1 MKRVWRTGIFMLTI
15 LSLLSSC
22 AEQKEELEPLQAGTI
37 KVVYLDEES
46 FYEDYGKYFKLQFPQ
61 IDVEVISKSKLIT
74 EFNHVTDYKE
84 ATRKFLNTYSP
95 DVLLLDEEMF
105 KAFVEE
111 GKLYNLETAIHQ
123 DNFDVDGF
131 MPGLIDKLKALGKG
145 DLYGLV
151 PRVIVHALYY
161 NADLF
166 KEYQVEPP
174 RNKMTWQ
181 ELMELAARF
190 AGSGSSGQHVYGLE
204 ETYSDPGREV
214 LNIGFDSGLRLF
226 DEKADHVLINTD
238 GWKSV
243 MKLVTDGVRS
253 GSVILNSNGSNK
265 HFMNKEAAMIFGSPD
280 LMLSLKQNGIQMN
293 WGIATMP
300 VHSNDESV
308 NISSREI
315 FAISAASSN
324 KRAAWEL
331 VKFVNGAD
339 MAKSNSKTYNG
350 TLPSRT
356 GFLKEYD
363 GKSLEAFYMLK
374 VRETAKKWGNAHVP
388 EPFFRMFVEPMRAE
402 MQAVIENRKTVDE
415 AAAVLEEK
423 GQAVLMQARSET
435 GKRGIVDRKR

>member
-22 AEQKEELEPLQAGTI
+22 GEQKEELEPLQAGTI

-46 FYEDYGKYFKLQFPQ
+46 FFEDYGKYFKLQFPQ

-74 EFNHVTDYKE
+74 EFNHVNDYEE
-84 ATRKFLNTYSP
+84 ATRKFLNTYNP

-151 PRVIVHALYY
+151 PRVTVHALYY
-161 NADLF
+161 NEDLF

-174 RNKMTWQ
+174 KNKMSWQ
-181 ELMELAARF
+181 ELMDLAGRF
-190 AGSGSSGQHVYGLE
+190 TGQGSGGHVYGLE
-204 ETYSDPGREV
+204 EAYSDPGREV
-214 LNIGFDSGLRLF
+214 LNIGFDSGLQLF
-226 DEKADHVLINTD
+226 DEKAEQVLINTD

-253 GSVILNSNGSNK
+253 GSIILHSNGSKK
-265 HFMNKEAAMIFGSPD
+265 HFMNKEAAMTFDSPD
-280 LMLSLKQNGIQMN
+280 LMLSLKHTGIDMN
-293 WGIATMP
+293 WGIVTMP
-300 VHSNDESV
+300 VLRNDESV
-308 NISSREI
+308 NINSREI
-315 FAISAASSN
+315 FAISADSPN

-331 VKFVNGAD
+331 VKLVNGAE
-339 MAKSNSKTYNG
+339 MAKALSKTYNG

-356 GFLKEYD
+356 GYLKEYD

-388 EPFFRMFVEPMRAE
+388 EPFFRMYVEPLRAE
-402 MQAVIENRKTVDE
+402 MQAVIENQKTIDE
-415 AAAVLEEK
+415 AAAVLEK
-423 GQAVLMQARSET
+423 VGQKVLMQACNET
-435 GKRGIVDRKR
+435 RK

>member
-1 MKRVWRTGIFMLTI
+1 MKRIWKTGIFMLAI

-22 AEQKEELEPLQAGTI
+22 GEQKEELEPLQAGTI

-74 EFNHVTDYKE
+74 EFNNVNDYEE
-84 ATRKFLNTYSP
+84 ATRKFLNTYNP

-123 DNFDVDGF
+123 DEFDVDGF
-131 MPGLIDKLKALGKG
+131 MPGLIDKLKSLGKG

-151 PRVIVHALYY
+151 PHVTLHALYY
-161 NADLF
+161 NGDLF

-190 AGSGSSGQHVYGLE
+190 MGQGSGGRHVYGLE

-214 LNIGFDSGLRLF
+214 LNIGFDSGLQLF
-226 DEKADHVLINTD
+226 DEKAEQVLINTD

-265 HFMNKEAAMIFGSPD
+265 HFMNKEAAMTFGSPD
-280 LMLSLKQNGIQMN
+280 LMLALKQNGIQMN
-293 WGIATMP
+293 WGIVTMP

-308 NISSREI
+308 NINSREI
-315 FAISAASSN
+315 FAISVTSPY

-331 VKFVNGAD
+331 VKLVNGAD
-339 MAKSNSKTYNG
+339 MAKSKSKTYNG

-356 GFLKEYD
+356 GYLKEYD
-363 GKSLEAFYMLK
+363 GISLEAFYMLK
-374 VRETAKKWGNAHVP
+374 VKETAQKWGNDHVP
-388 EPFFRMFVEPMRAE
+388 ESFFRLFVEPLRTE
-402 MQAVIENRKTVDE
+402 MQAVIENRKTIDE

-423 GQAVLMQARSET
+423 GQGVLMQARSET
-435 GKRGIVDRKR
+435 GK

>member
-22 AEQKEELEPLQAGTI
+22 GEQKEELEPLQAGTI

-61 IDVEVISKSKLIT
+61 TDVEVISKSKLIT
-74 EFNHVTDYKE
+74 EFNDVNDYEE
-84 ATRKFLNTYSP
+84 ATRKFLNTYNP

-105 KAFVEE
+105 KAFAEE

-131 MPGLIDKLKALGKG
+131 MSGLIDKLKALGNG

-151 PRVIVHALYY
+151 PSVTVHALYY
-161 NADLF
+161 NEDLF

-190 AGSGSSGQHVYGLE
+190 TDQGSGGRHVYGLE
-204 ETYSDPGREV
+204 ETYSDHGREV
-214 LNIGFDSGLRLF
+214 LNIGFNSGLKLF

-238 GWKSV
+238 GWKSI

-253 GSVILNSNGSNK
+253 GSVILLSNGSNK
-265 HFMNKEAAMIFGSPD
+265 HFMNKEAAMTFGSPD
-280 LMLSLKQNGIQMN
+280 LMQALKQNGIQMN
-293 WGIATMP
+293 WGIVTMP
-300 VHSNDESV
+300 VHSNDESM
-308 NISSREI
+308 NINSREI
-315 FAISAASSN
+315 FAISATSPN

-331 VKFVNGAD
+331 VKLVNGAD
-339 MAKSNSKTYNG
+339 MAKSKSKTYNG

-356 GFLKEYD
+356 GYLKEYD

-374 VRETAKKWGNAHVP
+374 VKEAKQKWGDDHVP
-388 EPFFRMFVEPMRAE
+388 EPFLRMFVEPLRAE
-402 MQAVIENRKTVDE
+402 MQAVIENRKTIDE

-423 GQAVLMQARSET
+423 GQAVLMQARSEP
-435 GKRGIVDRKR
+435 GK

>member
-22 AEQKEELEPLQAGTI
+22 GEQKEELEPLQPGTI

-74 EFNHVTDYKE
+74 EFNNINDYEE
-84 ATRKFLNTYSP
+84 ATRKFLNTYNP

-123 DNFDVDGF
+123 DKFDVDGF

-151 PRVIVHALYY
+151 PHVTLYALYY
-161 NADLF
+161 NEDLF

-174 RNKMTWQ
+174 RNKMSWQ
-181 ELMELAARF
+181 ELMELSDRF
-190 AGSGSSGQHVYGLE
+190 TGQGSGGRHVHGLE

-214 LNIGFDSGLRLF
+214 LNIGFNSALKLF

-238 GWKSV
+238 GWKSI

-253 GSVILNSNGSNK
+253 KSVILNSNGSTK
-265 HFMNKEAAMIFGSPD
+265 HFMNKEAAMTFGSPD
-280 LMLSLKQNGIQMN
+280 LMLALKQNGIQMN
-293 WGIATMP
+293 WGIVTMP

-308 NISSREI
+308 NINSREI
-315 FAISAASSN
+315 FAISAASPN

-331 VKFVNGAD
+331 VKLVNGAD
-339 MAKSNSKTYNG
+339 MAKSKSKTYNG

-356 GFLKEYD
+356 GYLKEYD

-374 VRETAKKWGNAHVP
+374 VKEAKQKWGNDHVP
-388 EPFFRMFVEPMRAE
+388 ESFFSLFVEPLRAE
-402 MQAVIENRKTVDE
+402 MQAVIENRKTIDE
-415 AAAVLEEK
+415 AAAVLEAN
-423 GQAVLMQARSET
+423 GQKVLMQARSET
-435 GKRGIVDRKR
+435 GK